1 MTRAMSSPT
10 TEMTLLVTPELS
22 NFGGNMHGGELLKL
36 LDKVAFTCATRYC
49 GNATVTLSVD
59 KVMFKLPIRIGNLL
73 YLHASINF
81 TGRTSMEVGIRV
93 LAEDLE
99 TGGVEHTNTSYFT
112 MVAVDGNGKPTPVP
126 RFEPKTEDQKRRWQQ
141 AEGRRRNT
149 LKEA

>member
-1 MTRAMSSPT
+1 VTRSMSSPT

-73 YLHASINF
+73 YLHAAINF

-99 TGGVEHTNTSYFT
+99 TGAVEHTNTSYFT
-112 MVAVDGNGKPTPVP
+112 MVAVDGDGKSTPVP
-126 RFEPKTEDQKRRWQQ
+126 RFEPKTEDQKRRWHEADQ
-141 AEGRRRNT
+141 RRQNT